1 MYGRMECSD
10 CCTSLYAM
18 RLTAITL
25 KLIVRIE
32 QLNRTLLRMQKR
44 FRISYWFAPLRVTAP
59 KMDYADFKDA
69 LYDLGLISDRTKDS
83 AQNKV
88 EKVWPAV
95 KEYLWQRIEDIIMN
109 DPEIIRIVLK
119 VLENGDR

>member
-1 MYGRMECSD
+1 M
-10 CCTSLYAM
+10 
-18 RLTAITL
+18 
-25 KLIVRIE
+25 K
-32 QLNRTLLRMQKR
+32 KR

-83 AQNKV
+83 AKGKI
-88 EKVWPAV
+88 EDVWPAV
-95 KEYLWQRIEDIIMN
+95 KEYLGQRIEDIIMN

-119 VLENGDR
+119 ALEDGDEN